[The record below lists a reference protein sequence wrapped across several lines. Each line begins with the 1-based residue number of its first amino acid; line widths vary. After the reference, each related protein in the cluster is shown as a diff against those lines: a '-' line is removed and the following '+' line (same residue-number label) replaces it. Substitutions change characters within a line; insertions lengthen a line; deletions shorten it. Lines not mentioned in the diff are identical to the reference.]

1 MIFLIP
7 VATPGTSARINMS
20 EELYYK
26 DIFLSIVKIIQICVN
41 SGSLALAKHY
51 HWFTTIMEKRTN

>member
-26 DIFLSIVKIIQICVN
+26 DIFLSIVKIIQIWVN
-41 SGSLALAKHY
+41 SGSYSSFSQTFPLVHY
-51 HWFTTIMEKRTN
+51 NNGEKD